1 MKSLLVHIDG
11 HDRCGARML
20 LARGLARQQEA
31 HLVALFAIMPPML
44 QAAYPLQAEEIPLE
58 LLDRLHRT
66 VRDKAVR
73 ICEAS
78 SGIAPAVWAETGLW
92 DDPVEALTG
101 QAAYADL
108 LVLGQHDP
116 DASGQGVPADF
127 ATQVLV
133 ESGRPGIVVPYAG
146 HFPSVGE
153 RVLVAWKRSPQ
164 SARALSASLP
174 LLRRAAQ
181 VTVVEWDAEPPSC
194 RGAALDIE
202 SYLRL
207 QGVPAAIERGA
218 GGEEDVGERLLSKA
232 ADVAADLL
240 VMGCYGHS
248 RAREFVLGGAT
259 RTVMRS
265 MTIPV
270 LFCH

>member
-11 HDRCGARML
+11 SDRCGVRL
-20 LARGLARQQEA
+20 QLARGLALQHQA
-31 HLVALFAIMPPML
+31 HLLALFAMMPPML
-44 QAAYPLQAEEIPLE
+44 QTAYPVQAEEIPLE

-66 VRDKAVR
+66 VRDKSVK
-73 ICEAS
+73 IYES
-78 SGIAPAVWAETGLW
+78 SSCIAPAVWAETGLW
-92 DDPVEALTG
+92 DDPVAALTD

-108 LVLGQHDP
+108 VVLGQHDP
-116 DASGQGVPADF
+116 DASGEVVPADF

-164 SARALSASLP
+164 AARALSASLP

-181 VTVVEWDAEPPSC
+181 VTVIEWDAEPPSC

-202 SYLRL
+202 LYLRL
-207 QGVPAAIERGA
+207 QGVTAEIERGP

-232 ADVAADLL
+232 TEVGADLL

-248 RAREFVLGGAT
+248 RAREFLMGGAT